1 MSNMIDTKGRLWIVT
16 ELFPPDETSTSYI
29 FGEIAN
35 AMVQK
40 YNVGVICGPEV
51 YDKRKK
57 FDENNKFKLDESIEL
72 YRAKGADLDK
82 NTTKGKALSFL
93 IMSKRMI
100 ALVKQHV
107 KKGDK
112 VLMVTNPAPLVVL
125 MSRLKKKVGF
135 ELNIL
140 VHDVFPEN
148 TKPAGLKLPMYGLFK
163 HVFDKAYSRADQ
175 LIALG
180 RDMCQ
185 VLDEKVKNGSKREE
199 ALPKI
204 SIIENWADLKGIKPQ
219 PMPEGQIILEYAG
232 NIGRVQGLDKVI
244 DNLPDNVELH
254 LYGTGSME
262 ETLKKKNHPR
272 VFFHGPY
279 FRSQQNEV
287 LAACHMAIVTLQEG
301 MYGLGVPSKTYNILA
316 SGRPVLYF
324 GPKDSEIDLLVRE
337 NGIGFCGWPEKWD
350 MEELKMMGTKA
361 RELAEREYS
370 ECTILNK
377 FLAAI

>member
-1 MSNMIDTKGRLWIVT
+1 MENKQTLWIVT

-29 FGEIAN
+29 LGEIAN
-35 AMVQK
+35 AMVEK
-40 YNVGVICGPEV
+40 YQVKVICGPEI

-57 FDENNKFKLDESIEL
+57 QDENNKFKLDASIEVF
-72 YRAKGADLDK
+72 RANGADLDK
-82 NTTKGKALSFL
+82 NTKKGKALSFL
-93 IMSKRMI
+93 LMSKRLY
-100 ALVKQHV
+100 AFA
-107 KKGDK
+107 KKNIMKEDK
-112 VLMVTNPAPLVVL
+112 VLMVTNPAPLVLL
-125 MSRLKKKVGF
+125 MSRLKKNRGF
-135 ELNIL
+135 EWHVL

-148 TKPAGLKLPMYGLFK
+148 TVPADLNMPMYKLVK
-163 HVFDKAYSRADQ
+163 SLFDKAYRRADQ

-180 RDMCQ
+180 RDMRQ

-199 ALPKI
+199 GLPKI
-204 SIIENWADLKGIKPQ
+204 SIIENWADINGIKPQ
-219 PMPEGQIILEYAG
+219 PMPDGQIILEYAG

-244 DNLPDNVELH
+244 DNMPDNVELH

-262 ETLKKKNHPR
+262 EEIMKMNHPR

-287 LAACHMAIVTLQEG
+287 LAACHIAIVTLQEG

-337 NGIGFCGWPEKWD
+337 NGIGFCRWPEKWD
-350 MEELKMMGTKA
+350 MEELKMMGRKA
-361 RELAEREYS
+361 RALAERDYS
-370 ECTILNK
+370 EHTILNK
-377 FLAAI
+377 FLTAI

>member
-1 MSNMIDTKGRLWIVT
+1 MEQIKQRLWIVT

-29 FGEIAN
+29 LGEIAN

-40 YNVGVICGPEV
+40 YQVGVICGPEI

-57 FDENNKFKLDESIEL
+57 INKKNSFSLDKSIIV
-72 YRAKGADLDK
+72 YRANGANLDK

-93 IMSKRMI
+93 LMSKRMI
-100 ALVKQHV
+100 SLVKQHV
-107 KKGDK
+107 RKNDK

-148 TKPAGLKLPMYGLFK
+148 TKPAGLKLPLYGMIK

-180 RDMCQ
+180 RDMKD
-185 VLDEKVKNGSKREE
+185 VLEKKVLNSSENI
-199 ALPKI
+199 PKI
-204 SIIENWADLKGIKPQ
+204 TIIENWADINGIKSQSMPQ
-219 PMPEGQIILEYAG
+219 GKIVLEYAG

-244 DNLPDNVELH
+244 EQLPESVDLH
-254 LYGTGSME
+254 IYGTGSME
-262 ETLKKKNHPR
+262 ETLKKMNHPR

-287 LAACHMAIVTLQEG
+287 LAACHIALVTLQEG

-316 SGRPVLYF
+316 SGRPILFF
-324 GPKDSEIDLLVRE
+324 GPKNSEIDLLVRE
-337 NGIGFCGWPEKWD
+337 KRIGYCGWPEKWD
-350 MEELKMMGTKA
+350 KDELVEMGERA
-361 RELAEREYS
+361 RELAIKEYS
-370 ECTILNK
+370 EETILNK
-377 FLAAI
+377 FIKAI